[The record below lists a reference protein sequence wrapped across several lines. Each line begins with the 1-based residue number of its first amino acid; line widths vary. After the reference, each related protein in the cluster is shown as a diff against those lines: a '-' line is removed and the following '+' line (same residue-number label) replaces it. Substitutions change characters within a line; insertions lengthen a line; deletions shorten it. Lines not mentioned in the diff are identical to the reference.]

1 MALATTIDP
10 IITVRDTMD
19 IGDQDIIGLTTA
31 ITGRIIALT
40 TTVITDGRTIGL
52 TTMGITGRTIDL
64 TITVITGP
72 TTTIGE
78 TPARLVVSLP
88 SNTIA
93 ASWT

>member
-10 IITVRDTMD
+10 IITVRDIMG

-31 ITGRIIALT
+31 ITGRIIAPT

-52 TTMGITGRTIDL
+52 TTMG
-64 TITVITGP
+64 ITGP